1 MPGFNLHSIKIDNQ
15 SYDFDGLTVNKT
27 HESQRLNLSVQHPKD
42 YPFYF
47 DEKGNVYSE
56 GIIYNDEIEE
66 VAETIAQHIHNEEFD
81 QIASV
86 LLPLDGEFVF
96 IISEPSKR
104 RIYVINDRW
113 GRLPVYYS
121 ANNSGYVV
129 SRNISFITNNTTTTL
144 NKEEVACS
152 LLLGLNLGENTHWNE
167 IKRMPPHCILDI
179 DQETN
184 TIQLHRFFEINSV
197 SGTAPLEDVASEITN
212 ELTQALDN
220 RIAKLSNPSLS
231 LSGGLDSRLTLAVLK
246 TLNQSMPL
254 ITYLRPNES
263 HDKMDVFSAKKI
275 TSALDLSKNHEITTL
290 PEASFEDSKQLIQFK
305 KGLNC
310 ASMGY
315 ILPYHRMHETRG
327 ISSITDD
334 GAGKFF
340 RDLHP
345 FQKLSSM
352 KQLIAYVVK
361 QHGSSSIKNSADICG
376 LSEKKLKS
384 YLADRFNSYPVASFN
399 DKYAYFY
406 IRDVGINWSYEGG
419 DRNRQFTW
427 ITTPFYNP
435 KVIELCLSLS
445 QADKRHGRLFNV
457 LFKKFPGNLE
467 EIINPNWNQS
477 VENEKTIK
485 KLYDKQRLKSRIP
498 SFLLDMKKR
507 IPLDHFIF
515 NKELKILIEADS
527 QEFDLSKI
535 KKKHSNSFYWQLLT
549 LLLLMRD

>member
-1 MPGFNLHSIKIDNQ
+1 
-15 SYDFDGLTVNKT
+15 
-27 HESQRLNLSVQHPKD
+27 
-42 YPFYF
+42 
-47 DEKGNVYSE
+47 
-56 GIIYNDEIEE
+56 
-66 VAETIAQHIHNEEFD
+66 
-81 QIASV
+81 
-86 LLPLDGEFVF
+86 
-96 IISEPSKR
+96 
-104 RIYVINDRW
+104 
-113 GRLPVYYS
+113 
-121 ANNSGYVV
+121 
-129 SRNISFITNNTTTTL
+129 
-144 NKEEVACS
+144 
-152 LLLGLNLGENTHWNE
+152 
-167 IKRMPPHCILDI
+167 
-179 DQETN
+179 
-184 TIQLHRFFEINSV
+184 
-197 SGTAPLEDVASEITN
+197 
-212 ELTQALDN
+212 
-220 RIAKLSNPSLS
+220 
-231 LSGGLDSRLTLAVLK
+231 
-246 TLNQSMPL
+246 
-254 ITYLRPNES
+254 
-263 HDKMDVFSAKKI
+263 
-275 TSALDLSKNHEITTL
+275 
-290 PEASFEDSKQLIQFK
+290 
-305 KGLNC
+305 
-310 ASMGY
+310 
-315 ILPYHRMHETRG
+315 
-327 ISSITDD
+327 
-334 GAGKFF
+334 
-340 RDLHP
+340 
-345 FQKLSSM
+345 
-352 KQLIAYVVK
+352 
-361 QHGSSSIKNSADICG
+361 